1 MFQQLA
7 QRRTSQMPLPTTES
21 SVQWPMLQSAEL
33 KMQSLRST
41 QSQIGWLEVVSWS
54 PWEAPKIWPQ
64 RPCFQLVLQ
73 IWLCGE
79 RPSSHL
85 ESMRKRRRV
94 TRLSSR
100 KTPATFHG
108 VENTWPKTQRRVLP
122 WIGQGYIKARDLVDC
137 KAANVPFYAGTTL
150 RREFC
155 DWWHCDGG
163 WIYTGSHSM
172 WTTVVC
178 KIVELNG
185 WSLCS
190 P

>member
-21 SVQWPMLQSAEL
+21 SGAMTDASKRRIEDAEFEVD
-33 KMQSLRST
+33 T
-41 QSQIGWLEVVSWS
+41 EPVGWLEVVSWS

-79 RPSSHL
+79 RPNLHL
-85 ESMRKRRRV
+85 ESMRKEKMSYKTVFEKDPSYVSWCRKHL
-94 TRLSSR
+94 TKDSAKGPALDWSR
-100 KTPATFHG
+100 
-108 VENTWPKTQRRVLP
+108 
-122 WIGQGYIKARDLVDC
+122 YIKARDLVDC

-155 DWWHCDGG
+155 D
-163 WIYTGSHSM
+163 
-172 WTTVVC
+172 
-178 KIVELNG
+178 
-185 WSLCS
+185 
-190 P
+190 